1 MVCDVYYYM
10 GERRRLGRETVPH
23 GAQSWGAKG
32 TPRGEGKG
40 NRKEAKQ
47 GRPGGEPR
55 LCLSLR
61 GLLIFSYKPPRA
73 LMTSHLL
80 HFCRFA
86 ASWYS
91 PSYPQR
97 IPHAL
102 PRPADPALVR
112 WRGAQRCG
120 QRSGGRRVRFE
131 RLQLHGPGA
140 DMSVSATCSHIQRL
154 QLLGPGTAGGG
165 GSREQKSALGIF
177 TCISEFKRDSQHL
190 LQDEPFES
198 LVLADIVVNLI
209 ISIINPAE
217 TRLDVHSARPGSRLE
232 LVCLYQ
238 CQMREVS

>member
-1 MVCDVYYYM
+1 MTRRVVCDVYYYM

-73 LMTSHLL
+73 LMRSHLL
-80 HFCRFA
+80 RLCRFA

-140 DMSVSATCSHIQRL
+140 DMSVSATCSADMSVSA
-154 QLLGPGTAGGG
+154 TYSAC
-165 GSREQKSALGIF
+165 SCSALARRGGARGSKRALCVSLSSRGTPS
-177 TCISEFKRDSQHL
+177 TCSKTNPS
-190 LQDEPFES
+190 S
-198 LVLADIVVNLI
+198 L
-209 ISIINPAE
+209 
-217 TRLDVHSARPGSRLE
+217 
-232 LVCLYQ
+232 
-238 CQMREVS
+238 

>member
-1 MVCDVYYYM
+1 MTRRVVCDVYYYM

-91 PSYPQR
+91 PSPAR
-97 IPHAL
+97 SSRAASPCRSRPL
-102 PRPADPALVR
+102 PLFAC
-112 WRGAQRCG
+112 WRGAQSCG
-120 QRSGGRRVRFE
+120 QRSGGRRVQFE

-165 GSREQKSALGIF
+165 LEGARERSVYFYMYL
-177 TCISEFKRDSQHL
+177 
-190 LQDEPFES
+190 
-198 LVLADIVVNLI
+198 
-209 ISIINPAE
+209 
-217 TRLDVHSARPGSRLE
+217 
-232 LVCLYQ
+232 
-238 CQMREVS
+238 